1 MSVLVHHMHELLVSA
16 SVMRLKHSKVMA
28 GGYWLGT
35 IITEVHPELRYTFG
49 RVGSVGAEVTEASI

>member
-1 MSVLVHHMHELLVSA
+1 MHELLVSA

-35 IITEVHPELRYTFG
+35 IITEVRPELRYTFG